1 MLPQSLLK
9 YCCVSVIL
17 MIFSTGMLKADT
29 DEDRRFRRVVKPI
42 LVKHCQSC
50 HNALDKKAGINFEDY
65 VWVHQVVRNGNM
77 FIKLIE
83 EVETG
88 QMPPKNKARLAPGE
102 IDTLVTYINRY
113 LEDALNDAD
122 PGLIPP
128 RRLSNREYKYSIF
141 DLLGVKVPVDSI
153 FPTDPSGGGGFD
165 NQGGTL
171 FINTLLM
178 EKYYDAAEMAVETFS
193 KDKTKWDEWVPAYS
207 RPVGYNIKSWWVKF
221 WTGKDIRDEM
231 IAAVGRKAIIPFA
244 TRAYR
249 RFLTVAEENRLIAFF
264 TQVYSTAKENPY
276 ETAVKETMKMILI
289 SHQFLLRTETDPLTK
304 EPYAITNFEL
314 ATRLSYFLWSS
325 LPDEILLE
333 AAYRQ
338 DLHDTEVLTGQVLRM
353 LRDPKSFRMAESF
366 STQWL
371 ETNRIEDPSF
381 SMDPE
386 KFPEFD
392 PVLKT
397 VMNQEVAMYFHY
409 VLTESENF
417 LELLDSD
424 YTFLN
429 EKLAEHYCIDGVKGT
444 EMRKVMLNNRERGGL
459 TGMAAVLTTTSLPH
473 RTSPVLRGK
482 WILEQILGTPAKPPP
497 PNVPELEAAKKAG
510 NELTVRQLMTLHASD
525 PACSS
530 CHQEMDPLGFGMENY
545 DPIGRWRDRYETGEL
560 DATGVLKTG
569 EKFDGPVELKQILLK
584 DKALFAKNLSEK
596 MISFSLGRSIQFK
609 DKRTIDH
616 LTKTLLETDFNTTA
630 FIRELTLSFPFR
642 YKISDPI
649 EKEY

>member
-9 YCCVSVIL
+9 HFCAFAVLIIVAAGIL
-17 MIFSTGMLKADT
+17 QADT

-77 FIKLIE
+77 FIKLME

-88 QMPPKNKARLAPGE
+88 QMPPKHKPRLEQAE
-102 IDTLVTYINRY
+102 KDTLITYINRY

-128 RRLSNREYKYSIF
+128 RRLSNREYKYSIY
-141 DLLGVKVPVDSI
+141 DLLGVKLPVDSI

-178 EKYYDAAEMAVETFS
+178 EKYYDAAELAIETFS
-193 KDKTKWDEWVPAYS
+193 RDNEKWNQWVPAFQK
-207 RPVGYNIKSWWVKF
+207 PVGYALKSWWVKL
-221 WTGKDIRDEM
+221 WTGRDLSDEV
-231 IAAVGRKAIIPFA
+231 IATAGRKAIVPFA
-244 TRAYR
+244 TRAFR
-249 RFLTVAEENRLIAFF
+249 RFLTSAEEDRLIGFF
-264 TQVYSTAKENPY
+264 EEVYSTAKESPY
-276 ETAVKETMKMILI
+276 ETAVKETMKLILI
-289 SHQFLLRTETDPLTK
+289 SHQFLLRTETDPLMK
-304 EPYAITNFEL
+304 GPYAVTNFEL

-338 DLHDTEVLTGQVLRM
+338 DLHDPEVLTGQVLRM

-371 ETNRIEDPSF
+371 ETSRMEDPSF

-386 KFPEFD
+386 MFPEFD
-392 PVLKT
+392 PVLKK

-417 LELLDSD
+417 LDLLDSD

-429 EKLAEHYCIDGVKGT
+429 ERLAEHYCIEGVKGD
-444 EMRKVMLNNRERGGL
+444 EMRKVVLHNRERGGL

-545 DPIGRWRDRYETGEL
+545 DPIGRWRDSYETGAL

-569 EKFDGPVELKQILLK
+569 EKFEGPVELKQILLK

-616 LTKTLLETDFNTTA
+616 LRETLLETDFNTTA
-630 FIRELTLSFPFR
+630 FIRELVLSFPFR